1 MSQEPRHTPPSEP
14 QGQRDVLDRLKM
26 AGVVIAGIALI
37 LFFFQNLQHVQ
48 IHFLW
53 FDWNTQMIW
62 ALIASAAL
70 GGVGVFL
77 ALTVRGR
84 RGRKTNSAGD
94 RRA

>member
-1 MSQEPRHTPPSEP
+1 MQQEPRHTPASEP
-14 QGQRDVLDRLKM
+14 QEQRDVLDQIKM
-26 AGVVIAGIALI
+26 AGVLIAVTALI

-70 GGVGVFL
+70 GAIGIFL
-77 ALTVRGR
+77 ALTIRGR
-84 RGRKTNSAGD
+84 RGRKGKEQK
-94 RRA
+94 R

>member
-1 MSQEPRHTPPSEP
+1 MSQEPRTTTPTGP
-14 QGQRDVLDRLKM
+14 QEQRDVLDQLKM
-26 AGVVIAGIALI
+26 AGVLIAGVALI

-70 GGVGVFL
+70 GAVGIFL
-77 ALTVRGR
+77 ALTIRGR
-84 RGRKTNSAGD
+84 RGRKAKD
-94 RRA
+94 QPKR

>member
-1 MSQEPRHTPPSEP
+1 MSQEPRTTTQSEP
-14 QGQRDVLDRLKM
+14 QEQRDVLDQLKM
-26 AGVVIAGIALI
+26 AGVLIAGIALV

-70 GGVGVFL
+70 GAVAIFL
-77 ALTVRGR
+77 ALTIRGR
-84 RGRKTNSAGD
+84 RGRKPKEPK
-94 RRA
+94 R